1 MSKNGETLFCTG
13 GGSITAINTRNGTP
27 RWESSVTNRYGEQ
40 PQFGHSPALHPDGA
54 VLYVG
59 EHQISSLPLFAL
71 HIANGSIFWSS
82 DLGSHVSE
90 TPVTS
95 PDGRL
100 LICPVG
106 GDIVALSTATGI
118 MLWKIHN
125 GLNQHTQPAVSSDS
139 RFLYKLRV
147 GGVLRHR
154 G

>member
-59 EHQISSLPLFAL
+59 EHNYQLFAL
-71 HIANGSIFWSS
+71 HTANGSIFWTS
-82 DLGSHVSE
+82 DLGSGSDLG

-95 PDGRL
+95 SDGRL

-125 GLNQHTQPAVSSDS
+125 GLNQDTQPAVSSDS